1 MALVDS
7 IHGVRHRLGI
17 SLVKA
22 GSNGK
27 TAVLEDPDSD
37 LRHAHFSPDDRWI
50 AVLAR
55 IDGGSS
61 RIYLAPFR
69 ASLVPKHE
77 WIALTDGSAW
87 ESSPRWSPDGKLV
100 YYVSTRD
107 GYHCIWAQRL
117 DASNKPSGAAFA
129 VYHFHSA
136 RRSPAILPFGDTD
149 LFVGRNQ
156 LLFSLSEL
164 TGNIW
169 STKVPE

>member
-7 IHGVRHRLGI
+7 IHGVRHRLGT

-117 DASNKPSGAAFA
+117 DAANKPSGAAFG

-136 RRSPAILPFGDTD
+136 RRAPAILPFGDTD

-164 TGNIW
+164 TGNVW
-169 STKVPE
+169 STRVSE

>member
-1 MALVDS
+1 MTLIDS
-7 IHGVRHRLGI
+7 FHGVRHRLGI
-17 SLVKA
+17 SLIKA
-22 GSNGK
+22 GSEGK
-27 TAVLEDPDSD
+27 IAVLEDSDSD
-37 LRHAHFSPDDRWI
+37 LRHAHFSPDGRWI
-50 AVLAR
+50 VMVAR

-69 ASLVPKHE
+69 ASLVPKSE

-87 ESSPRWSPDGKLV
+87 ESSPQWSPDGKLV

-117 DASNKPSGAAFA
+117 EAANKPSGAAFA

-136 RRSPAILPFGDTD
+136 RRSPAILPFEDTD
-149 LFVGRNQ
+149 LFLGQNQ
-156 LLFSLSEL
+156 LLVSLSEL